1 MTRPIR
7 WARTTGRLVVGG
19 ALSAMLLTTAV
30 RAFAAPD
37 TQQTQT
43 VSLTPTRVGTAGQSR
58 CGATLSAPTA
68 SCQGFDGRDVRSL
81 SDLWVV
87 GYENNQDRGQKHVL
101 QAVAVFGLAPLR
113 GLAAQGTLTRA
124 TLSYAEASTVRRSPT
139 GDSQYGILPTCN
151 TGLGV
156 PTDGWDTSFDRVVPT
171 RPAMIAGVQGATTG
185 DYGAWDV
192 TPQVQ
197 QWLAAGGDERTFVLR
212 GDDESLDVNGLGMC
226 LSYVIDLGLALE
238 FAIRP

>member
-1 MTRPIR
+1 MTLCRSKRIAA
-7 WARTTGRLVVGG
+7 WLLLGG
-19 ALSAMLLTTAV
+19 MLGGLLPTVSGLT
-30 RAFAAPD
+30 FAAPAA
-37 TQQTQT
+37 QQVQA

-58 CGATLSAPTA
+58 CGSMGLSTLGVN
-68 SCQGFDGRDVRSL
+68 CRGFDGRDVRSL
-81 SDLWVV
+81 PDLWVV

-212 GDDESLDVNGLGMC
+212 GDDESLDVRGQGMC
-226 LSYVIDLGLALE
+226 LSYVFDLQLTAE
-238 FAIRP
+238 FTTEQ